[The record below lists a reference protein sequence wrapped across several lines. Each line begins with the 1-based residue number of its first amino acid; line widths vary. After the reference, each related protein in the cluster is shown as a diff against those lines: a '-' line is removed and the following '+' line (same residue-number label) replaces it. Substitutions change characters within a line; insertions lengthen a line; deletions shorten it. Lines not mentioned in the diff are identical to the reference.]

1 MAVLTISRQ
10 FGAGGW
16 TLGKAIA
23 DRLNYQFVSAG
34 VIDKMAEEANVSA
47 EWIKSVE
54 KHAGDWLI
62 RFTSK
67 LVSSSF
73 IERHVGET
81 RSDFDE
87 EKYISF
93 LQNIITKI
101 ADEDN
106 VVILGRGSQFI
117 LQDNPKVIK
126 VLLVADMKDRIN
138 FLNKIWDVSKRE
150 AEKTIQTRE
159 KRKDIFL
166 KYFGQGHAY
175 SLSLYHLIIN
185 TSMMNLDQ
193 AEDMIVWMVKDF
205 EKKYSEKTK

>member
-23 DRLNYQFVSAG
+23 ERLKYQFVSGA
-34 VIDKMAEEANVSA
+34 VINQMAKEANVSV

-54 KHAGDWLI
+54 KDAGDWLM

-73 IERHVGET
+73 IERHIGEF

-87 EKYISF
+87 KRYFFF
-93 LQNIITKI
+93 LESIIPRI
-101 ADEDN
+101 AEEDN

-126 VLLVADMKDRIN
+126 ILFVADLEDRIN
-138 FLNKIWDVSKRE
+138 FLKKIWGVSRRE
-150 AEKTIQTRE
+150 AKNTIQTRE
-159 KRKDIFL
+159 KRMDVFL
-166 KYFGQGHAY
+166 KYFNQGHPY
-175 SLSLYHLIIN
+175 SFHLYHFIVN
-185 TSMMNLDQ
+185 TSKMSLEQ
-193 AEDMIVWMVKDF
+193 AEDMIVWFIQDF
-205 EKKYSEKTK
+205 EERTRK